1 MSNVKRG
8 EVPTL
13 FESPSHCCGCGAC
26 TAACPKGA
34 ITMSEGKDGFVLPVI
49 DNDLCIGCGACT
61 RACGLNRGIGSNSV
75 GPFFAAAGRD
85 DVSESASGGVFGAVA
100 REVISAGGVAY
111 GAAYK
116 LEGNSLRVLH
126 CRAASVDELSPL
138 LNSKYV
144 QSDAG
149 VCFGAVKTDLR
160 EGRQVL
166 FCGTPCQV
174 AGLRGFLG
182 RDYENLATVDLVCHG
197 VPSGRM
203 FADCVEDYGKQLGSP
218 VVDFRF
224 RCKRE
229 GWGHSLLLLLFLEDG
244 REVTIPAVKSPY
256 YDMFLNLKTLRDS
269 CYRCPYAGRFRAGDL
284 TIGDF
289 WGVEVNRPDV
299 MKDAEKFNQMK
310 GVSCL
315 LVNNDRGRKFVE
327 ACKALDLYPVA
338 FDDIAKGNDQLRHPS
353 VLPKDRQLYIDAY
366 TNGGWRAVER
376 LYKKRERS
384 VVYYAKKAVRTV
396 LPASAIRA
404 LKKSLGNIRALLFTL

>member
-1 MSNVKRG
+1 MSIVKRG

-26 TAACPKGA
+26 AAACPKGA
-34 ITMSEGKDGFVLPVI
+34 ITMSEGKNGFVLPVI
-49 DNDLCIGCGACT
+49 NSELCIGCGTCT

-100 REVISAGGVAY
+100 REHISSGGVAY
-111 GAAYK
+111 GAAYER
-116 LEGNSLRVLH
+116 EGNTLRVRH
-126 CRAASVDELSPL
+126 RRAVSVDELRPL

-144 QSDAG
+144 QSDAAS
-149 VCFGAVKTDLR
+149 CFADIKADLC
-160 EGRQVL
+160 EGRRVL

-174 AGLRGFLG
+174 AGLRGFLR
-182 RDYENLATVDLVCHG
+182 RDYEGLTTIDLICHG
-197 VPSGRM
+197 VPSARM
-203 FADCVEDYGKQLGSP
+203 FADCVEDYGKQFGSP

-229 GWGHSLLLLLFLEDG
+229 GWGHSLLLLLLEDG
-244 REVTIPAVKSPY
+244 REVTIPAAKSPF

-269 CYRCPYAGRFRAGDL
+269 CYRCPYAGRLRAGDL

-289 WGVEVNRPDV
+289 WGVDVNRPDV
-299 MKDAEKFNQMK
+299 LKDSEKFNQMK

-315 LVNNDRGRKFVE
+315 LVNNDRGREFIE
-327 ACKALDLYPVA
+327 SSNALDLCPVE

-353 VLPKDRQLYIDAY
+353 DLPNDRELYIDAF
-366 TNGGWRAVER
+366 TKGGWKSIYK
-376 LYKKRERS
+376 LYLRRERGLKFHS
-384 VVYYAKKAVRTV
+384 KRMLKVL
-396 LPASAIRA
+396 LPAPFISFA
-404 LKKSLGNIRALLFTL
+404 KSFRSRGLSS

>member
-1 MSNVKRG
+1 MSTVKRG

-13 FESPSHCCGCGAC
+13 FESPTHCCGCGAC
-26 TAACPKGA
+26 AAACPKGA
-34 ITMSEGKDGFVLPVI
+34 ITMSEGKNGFVFPVI
-49 DNDLCIGCGACT
+49 NSELCIGCGACT
-61 RACGLNRGIGSNSV
+61 RACGLNRGIGSSSP

-111 GAAYK
+111 GAVYER
-116 LEGNSLRVLH
+116 EGNTLRVLH
-126 CRAASVDELSPL
+126 RRAASIDELRPL

-149 VCFGAVKTDLR
+149 VCFTDVKADLR

-174 AGLRGFLG
+174 AGLKGFLG
-182 RDYENLATVDLVCHG
+182 RYYENLTTVDLVCHG

-203 FADCVEDYGKQLGSP
+203 FSDCVEDYGNQFGSP

-229 GWGHSLLLLLFLEDG
+229 GWGHSLLLLLLEDG
-244 REVTIPAVKSPY
+244 REVTIPAAKSPY

-289 WGVEVNRPDV
+289 WGVEINRPDV
-299 MKDAEKFNQMK
+299 LNDSTKFSQTK
-310 GVSCL
+310 GISCL
-315 LVNNDRGRKFVE
+315 LVNNSHGKDFIDS
-327 ACKALDLYPVA
+327 CDSLDLYPVD
-338 FDDIAKGNDQLRHPS
+338 FDDIARGNDQLRHPS
-353 VLPKDRQLYIDAY
+353 NLPSDRGLYIEAFAK
-366 TNGGWRAVER
+366 GGWRSVR
-376 LYKKRERS
+376 KLYLRRERGLKYHS
-384 VVYYAKKAVRTV
+384 KRILRAL
-396 LPASAIRA
+396 LPASFISFA
-404 LKKSLGNIRALLFTL
+404 KSFRSR

>member
-1 MSNVKRG
+1 MSTVKRG

-26 TAACPKGA
+26 AAGCPKGA
-34 ITMSEGKDGFVLPVI
+34 ITMAEGRDGFVLPVI
-49 DNDLCIGCGACT
+49 DSDLCVGCGACA
-61 RACGLNRGIGSNSV
+61 RACGLNRGVGFNSA

-111 GAAYK
+111 GAAYER
-116 LEGNSLRVLH
+116 EGSTLRVQH
-126 CRAASVDELSPL
+126 RRAANVDELRPL

-149 VCFGAVKTDLR
+149 ACFADVKADLR
-160 EGRQVL
+160 EGRRVL

-174 AGLRGFLG
+174 VGLRGFLG
-182 RDYENLATVDLVCHG
+182 RDYGNLTTVDLVCHG

-203 FADCVEDYGKQLGSP
+203 FADCVEDYGKLLGSP

-229 GWGHSLLLLLFLEDG
+229 GWGHSLLLLLLEDG
-244 REVTIPAVKSPY
+244 RKITIPAAKSPY

-289 WGVEVNRPDV
+289 WGVDVNRPDV
-299 MKDAEKFNQMK
+299 LKDVEKFNQMK

-315 LVNNDRGRKFVE
+315 LVNNERGREFIE
-327 ACKALDLYPVA
+327 SSNALDLYPVE

-353 VLPKDRQLYIDAY
+353 VIPKDRQLYIGAY
-366 TNGGWRAVER
+366 ADGGWRALGR
-376 LYKKRERS
+376 LYKKRERG
-384 VVYYAKKAVRTV
+384 VVFYAKRVARAV
-396 LPASAIRA
+396 LPAFAIRA
-404 LKKSLGNIRALLFTL
+404 FKKGLA

>member
-1 MSNVKRG
+1 MSTVKRG

-26 TAACPKGA
+26 AAVCPKGA
-34 ITMSEGKDGFVLPVI
+34 IIMLEGRDGFVLPAI
-49 DNDLCIGCGACT
+49 NSDLCIGCGACT

-100 REVISAGGVAY
+100 RELISSGGIAY
-111 GAAYK
+111 GAAYER
-116 LEGNSLRVLH
+116 EGNTLRVRH
-126 CRAASVDELSPL
+126 RRAANVGELLPL

-149 VCFGAVKTDLR
+149 VCFADVKADLR
-160 EGRQVL
+160 EDRQVL

-182 RDYENLATVDLVCHG
+182 RDYQNLTTVDLVCHG

-203 FADCVEDYGKQLGSP
+203 FAGCVEDYGKQLGSP

-229 GWGHSLLLLLFLEDG
+229 GWEYSLLLLLLLEDG
-244 REVTIPAVKSPY
+244 REVTIPAAKSPY

-289 WGVEVNRPDV
+289 WGVEANRPDV
-299 MKDAEKFNQMK
+299 LKDADKFNQMK

-327 ACKALDLYPVA
+327 ASNALDLYPVE
-338 FDDIAKGNDQLRHPS
+338 FNDIAKGNDQLRQPS
-353 VLPKDRQLYIDAY
+353 VLPEDRQLYIDAY
-366 TNGGWRAVER
+366 ANGDWGAVER
-376 LYKKRERS
+376 LYKKRERG
-384 VVYYAKKAVRTV
+384 VVFYAKGALRAILPKPAIKAFKK
-396 LPASAIRA
+396 A
-404 LKKSLGNIRALLFTL
+404 LSK

>member
-1 MSNVKRG
+1 MSTVKMG

-13 FESPSHCCGCGAC
+13 FESPSHCCGCGSC
-26 TAACPKGA
+26 AAGCPKGA

-49 DNDLCIGCGACT
+49 DSDLCVGCGACA
-61 RACGLNRGIGSNSV
+61 RACGLNRGVGSNSA
-75 GPFFAAAGRD
+75 GPFYAAAGRD

-111 GAAYK
+111 GAAYEC
-116 LEGNSLRVLH
+116 EGNTLRVLH
-126 CRAASVDELSPL
+126 RRAASVDELRPL

-149 VCFGAVKTDLR
+149 VCFVDVKADIR

-174 AGLRGFLG
+174 AGLKGFLG
-182 RDYENLATVDLVCHG
+182 RDYENLTTVDLVCHG

-229 GWGHSLLLLLFLEDG
+229 GWGHSLLLLLLEDG
-244 REVTIPAVKSPY
+244 REATIPAPKSPY

-289 WGVEVNRPDV
+289 WGVDVNRPDV
-299 MKDAEKFNQMK
+299 LKDSEKFNQMK

-315 LVNNDRGRKFVE
+315 LVNNDRGREFIKSSN
-327 ACKALDLYPVA
+327 ALDLYPVE

-353 VLPKDRQLYIDAY
+353 DLPNDRGLYIDAFAK
-366 TNGGWRAVER
+366 GGWKSICK
-376 LYKKRERS
+376 LYLRRERGLKFHS
-384 VVYYAKKAVRTV
+384 KRILRAL
-396 LPASAIRA
+396 LPASFISFT
-404 LKKSLGNIRALLFTL
+404 KSFRSRWLAS

>member
-1 MSNVKRG
+1 MSTVKMG

-13 FESPSHCCGCGAC
+13 FESPSHCCGCGSC
-26 TAACPKGA
+26 AAGCPKGA

-49 DNDLCIGCGACT
+49 DSDLCVGCGACA
-61 RACGLNRGIGSNSV
+61 RACGLNRGIGSNSA
-75 GPFFAAAGRD
+75 GPFYAAAGRG

-111 GAAYK
+111 GAAYEC
-116 LEGNSLRVLH
+116 EGNTLRVLH
-126 CRAASVDELSPL
+126 RRAASVDELRPL

-149 VCFGAVKTDLR
+149 VCFVDVKADIR

-174 AGLRGFLG
+174 AGLKGFLG
-182 RDYENLATVDLVCHG
+182 RYYENLTTVDLVCHG

-203 FADCVEDYGKQLGSP
+203 FSDCVEDYGNQFGSP

-229 GWGHSLLLLLFLEDG
+229 GWGHSLLLLLLLEDG
-244 REVTIPAVKSPY
+244 REVTIPAAKSPY

-289 WGVEVNRPDV
+289 WGVENNRPDV
-299 MKDAEKFNQMK
+299 LNDSTKFSQTK
-310 GVSCL
+310 GISCL
-315 LVNNDRGRKFVE
+315 LVNNSHGKDFIDS
-327 ACKALDLYPVA
+327 CDSLDLYSVDL
-338 FDDIAKGNDQLRHPS
+338 DDIARGNDQLRHPS
-353 VLPKDRQLYIDAY
+353 NLPSDRGLYIEAFAK
-366 TNGGWRAVER
+366 GGWRSVR
-376 LYKKRERS
+376 KLYLRRERGLKYHS
-384 VVYYAKKAVRTV
+384 KRILRAL
-396 LPASAIRA
+396 LPASFISFA
-404 LKKSLGNIRALLFTL
+404 KSFRSR

>member
-1 MSNVKRG
+1 MSTVKRG

-13 FESPSHCCGCGAC
+13 FESPLHCCGCGAC
-26 TAACPKGA
+26 AAACPKGA
-34 ITMSEGKDGFVLPVI
+34 IAMSEGKDGFILPVI
-49 DNDLCIGCGACT
+49 DGDLCIGCGACT
-61 RACGLNRGIGSNSV
+61 RACGLNRGIGSNSA

-100 REVISAGGVAY
+100 RELISSGGVAY
-111 GAAYK
+111 GAAYER
-116 LEGNSLRVLH
+116 EGNTLRVLH
-126 CRAASVDELSPL
+126 RRAASVDELRPL

-144 QSDAG
+144 QSDAR
-149 VCFGAVKTDLR
+149 VCFADVKADLR

-182 RDYENLATVDLVCHG
+182 RDYGNLTTVDLVCHG

-203 FADCVEDYGKQLGSP
+203 FADCVEGYGKQLGSP

-229 GWGHSLLLLLFLEDG
+229 GWGNSLLLFLFLENG
-244 REVTIPAVKSPY
+244 REVTIPASKSPY

-269 CYRCPYAGRFRAGDL
+269 CYRCPYAGKFRAGDL

-289 WGVEVNRPDV
+289 WGVDVNRPDV
-299 MKDAEKFNQMK
+299 LKDAEKFNQMK

-315 LVNNDRGRKFVE
+315 LVNNERGREFIE
-327 ACKALDLYPVA
+327 SSKALDLYPVE
-338 FDDIAKGNDQLRHPS
+338 FDDIAKGND
-353 VLPKDRQLYIDAY
+353 
-366 TNGGWRAVER
+366 
-376 LYKKRERS
+376 
-384 VVYYAKKAVRTV
+384 
-396 LPASAIRA
+396 
-404 LKKSLGNIRALLFTL
+404 

>member
-1 MSNVKRG
+1 MSTVKMG
-8 EVPTL
+8 VVPTL
-13 FESPSHCCGCGAC
+13 FESPSHCCGCGSC
-26 TAACPKGA
+26 AAGCPKGA

-49 DNDLCIGCGACT
+49 DSDLCVGCGACA
-61 RACGLNRGIGSNSV
+61 RACGLNRGVGSNSA
-75 GPFFAAAGRD
+75 GPFYAAAGRD

-111 GAAYK
+111 GAAYEC
-116 LEGNSLRVLH
+116 EGNTLRVLH
-126 CRAASVDELSPL
+126 RRAASVDELRPL

-149 VCFGAVKTDLR
+149 VCFVDVKADIR

-174 AGLRGFLG
+174 AGLKGFLG
-182 RDYENLATVDLVCHG
+182 RYYENLTTVDLVCHG

-203 FADCVEDYGKQLGSP
+203 FSDCVEDYGKQFGSP

-229 GWGHSLLLLLFLEDG
+229 GWGHSLFLLLLEDG
-244 REVTIPAVKSPY
+244 REVTIPAAKSPY

-289 WGVEVNRPDV
+289 WGVEINRPDV
-299 MKDAEKFNQMK
+299 LNDSTKFNQTK
-310 GVSCL
+310 GISCL
-315 LVNNDRGRKFVE
+315 LVNNSHGKDFIDS
-327 ACKALDLYPVA
+327 CDALDLYPVD
-338 FDDIAKGNDQLRHPS
+338 FDDIARGNDQLRHPS
-353 VLPKDRQLYIDAY
+353 NLPSDRGLYIEAFAK
-366 TNGGWRAVER
+366 GGWRSVR
-376 LYKKRERS
+376 KLYLRRERGLKYHS
-384 VVYYAKKAVRTV
+384 KRILRAL
-396 LPASAIRA
+396 LPASFISFA
-404 LKKSLGNIRALLFTL
+404 KSFRSR

>member
-1 MSNVKRG
+1 MSAVRRG
-8 EVPTL
+8 GVPTL

-26 TAACPKGA
+26 AAACPKGA
-34 ITMSEGKDGFVLPVI
+34 IAMAEGKDGFVLPAI
-49 DNDLCIGCGACT
+49 DVDLCIGCGACT
-61 RACGLNRGIGSNSV
+61 RACGLNRGIGFNSV
-75 GPFFAAAGRD
+75 GPFYAAAGRD

-100 REVISAGGVAY
+100 RELISVGGVAY
-111 GAAYK
+111 GAAYER
-116 LEGNSLRVLH
+116 EGSTLRVRH
-126 CRAASVDELSPL
+126 RRAASVDELHPL

-144 QSDAG
+144 QSDAAS
-149 VCFGAVKTDLR
+149 CFGDIRTDLR
-160 EGRQVL
+160 EGRRVL

-182 RDYENLATVDLVCHG
+182 RDYEGLTTIDLVCHG

-203 FADCVEDYGKQLGSP
+203 FADCVEDYSEQLGSP

-229 GWGHSLLLLLFLEDG
+229 GWGHSLLLLLLLEDG

-289 WGVEVNRPDV
+289 WGVEVSSPDV
-299 MKDAEKFNQMK
+299 LKDAEKFNQMK

-315 LVNNDRGRKFVE
+315 LVNNDCGGEFIE
-327 ACKALDLYPVA
+327 SSNALDLYSVE
-338 FDDIAKGNDQLRHPS
+338 FYDIAKGNDQLRHPS
-353 VLPKDRQLYIDAY
+353 VLPKDRQLYIDAFVE
-366 TNGGWRAVER
+366 GGWRAVKCM
-376 LYKKRERS
+376 YKKRERGFIFL
-384 VVYYAKKAVRTV
+384 AKKVARRV
-396 LPASAIRA
+396 LPNSFRKIIKTY
-404 LKKSLGNIRALLFTL
+404 LKDHVV